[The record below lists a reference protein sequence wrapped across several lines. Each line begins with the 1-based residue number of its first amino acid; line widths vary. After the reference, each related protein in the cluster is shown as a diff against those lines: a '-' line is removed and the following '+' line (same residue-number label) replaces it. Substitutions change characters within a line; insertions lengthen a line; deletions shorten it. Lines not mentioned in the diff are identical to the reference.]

1 MRSFVEKVK
10 RQKEEYSRKGEITVG
25 RCSQVASCPFP
36 LSRGHRDNT
45 QLEGRIV
52 KTYYHAKASMDK
64 ASLDKASVDSEC
76 FKDYIMII

>member
-25 RCSQVASCPFP
+25 RCSQVALCPFP

-64 ASLDKASVDSEC
+64 ASLEKASFQWIVNVS
-76 FKDYIMII
+76 KIIS